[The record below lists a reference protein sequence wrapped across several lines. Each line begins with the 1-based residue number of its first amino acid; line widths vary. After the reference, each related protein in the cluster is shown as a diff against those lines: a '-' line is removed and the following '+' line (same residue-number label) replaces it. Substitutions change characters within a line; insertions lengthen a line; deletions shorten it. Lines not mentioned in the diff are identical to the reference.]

1 MNTTQQHW
9 ANELH
14 CCEERKSS
22 LEDFTMLSS
31 FSVTLSIAFYI
42 FTFIMG
48 KRKERVQD
56 IPNDL
61 MPPQPAADDADDT
74 IDTVMN
80 ISPDEPNTSK
90 SFSNNSKILNSK
102 NDSLHSDDDTDDD
115 DDDQILPIQNTN
127 LIEIGE

>member
-9 ANELH
+9 ADLN

-22 LEDFTMLSS
+22 LEDFSLVSS
-31 FSVTLSIAFYI
+31 FTITLSIAFYI

-61 MPPQPAADDADDT
+61 MPPRNADESGDT
-74 IDTVMN
+74 GMN
-80 ISPDEPNTSK
+80 ISPDDPTTSE
-90 SFSNNSKILNSK
+90 SVVGNLATNSKVQNGW
-102 NDSLHSDDDTDDD
+102 NDSLSNNDDDTDDD
-115 DDDQILPIQNTN
+115 DAIFTPIQNTN